1 MENLKK
7 LRNRHGLSQQKLADI
22 LHVSQQSIYKYE
34 HDITSP
40 DIETLSL
47 MADYFNTSV
56 DYIIGITDISHRIE
70 SVVDTMLNEDEMNLI
85 SQYRCLTKPQKE
97 VLRIVADSYLK

>member
-97 VLRIVADSYLK
+97 VLHIVADSYLK